1 MYMQRYQRARLTR
14 YVVPFLSIGC
24 LLLAGLLAG
33 CGQTTTVQ
41 KHTFAGKLNLL
52 SVPAPFDLPGK
63 IVLGPDGNLWFPAV
77 AYANFTTDKPS
88 GAIGQL
94 TPDGKFH
101 FFPMT
106 PPNTYP
112 LDIAFG
118 RDGTLWFSA
127 FEGNGKLA
135 PIGDVAPHFTGGNSE
150 LGQMSLDG
158 HFHLF
163 TLPRATISLHA
174 IAVGADGDLWFTAVS
189 QVGAPTSAYVNKIGR
204 VTPSGVFTEFPLTLR
219 KSSDFVNLLIAGPDG
234 NLWFSIESYLS
245 DYSAF
250 GEMGRMTPQGAG
262 TIYTLGKF
270 VEPRDLTI
278 GPDGNLWFSTY
289 FEIGR
294 ITTNGQVRLYDPDA
308 KAQSFQRISISGV
321 TTDSDGA
328 LWFATENVAVGR
340 VTLDGTFKFYPFPEG
355 TYFDNGG
362 SSLDMGNLR
371 GIVAGT
377 DGTLWLTN
385 DGQIGHF
392 V

>member
-1 MYMQRYQRARLTR
+1 MHIQRYQDTQPAR
-14 YVVPFLSIGC
+14 YVVLFISIGC

-33 CGQTTTVQ
+33 CGQTTPVQ
-41 KHTFAGKLNLL
+41 THTFAGKLNQLN
-52 SVPAPFDLPGK
+52 VPAPYNLPGK
-63 IVLGPDGNLWFPAV
+63 IVPGPDGNLWFPAV

-94 TPDGKFH
+94 TPAGKFH
-101 FFPMT
+101 FFPLT
-106 PPNTYP
+106 TLNTYP

-127 FEGNGKLA
+127 FVGNGKLA
-135 PIGDVAPHFTGGNSE
+135 PIGDVAPHFTGGTCE
-150 LGQMSLDG
+150 LGRMSLDG

-163 TLPRATISLHA
+163 TLPRPAVSLPS
-174 IAVGADGDLWFTAVS
+174 IAVGADGDLWFTEVS
-189 QVGAPTSAYVNKIGR
+189 QAGAPASAYVNTIGR
-204 VTPSGVFTEFPLTLR
+204 VTPSSVFSEFPLTLR
-219 KSSDFVNLLIAGPDG
+219 KSGDFVNLLIAGPDG

-250 GEMGRMTPQGAG
+250 GEMGRMSPQGAV

-278 GPDGNLWFSTY
+278 GPDGNIWFSTSI
-289 FEIGR
+289 EVGR
-294 ITTNGQVRLYDPDA
+294 ITTSGQLRLYDPDP
-308 KAQSFQRISISGV
+308 KAQSFQRILISGV
-321 TTDSDGA
+321 TTNSDGA
-328 LWFATENVAVGR
+328 LWFATDNVAVGR
-340 VTLDGTFKFYPFPEG
+340 VTPNGTFKFYPFPAG
-355 TYFDNGG
+355 TSFDNGG

-371 GIVAGT
+371 GIAAGT

>member
-1 MYMQRYQRARLTR
+1 
-14 YVVPFLSIGC
+14 V
-24 LLLAGLLAG
+24 
-33 CGQTTTVQ
+33 
-41 KHTFAGKLNLL
+41 AGKLNLL
-52 SVPAPFDLPGK
+52 SVPSPYNLPGK

-77 AYANFTTDKPS
+77 AYANFATDKPS

-94 TPDGKFH
+94 TPGGTFH

-106 PPNTYP
+106 TPNTYP

-135 PIGDVAPHFTGGNSE
+135 PIGDTSPRFTGGNSE
-150 LGQMSLDG
+150 LGRMSLDG

-163 TLPRATISLHA
+163 TFPSTTISLKA
-174 IAVGADGDLWFTAVS
+174 IAVGADGNLWFTDVS
-189 QVGAPTSAYVNKIGR
+189 NAGDTYVNKIGR
-204 VTPSGVFTEFPLTLR
+204 VTPSGIFTEFPLTLR
-219 KSSDFVNLLIAGPDG
+219 QSSDYVNLLIAGPDG
-234 NLWFSIESYLS
+234 NLWFSIDSYLA

-250 GEMGRMTPQGAG
+250 GEMGRMTPRGVV

-278 GPDGNLWFSTY
+278 GPDGNIWFSTS
-289 FEIGR
+289 FELGR
-294 ITTNGQVRLYDPDA
+294 ITPNGQLRLFDPDPN
-308 KAQSFQRISISGV
+308 AQSFQRISISGI
-321 TTDSDGA
+321 TTAGDGA

-340 VTLDGTFKFYPFPEG
+340 VTPDGTFKFYPFPDG
-355 TYFDNGG
+355 TSFDNGG

-371 GIVAGT
+371 GITAGK